1 MTDLARLE
9 KERDIRPS
17 PEIDAFMKVVILNSP
32 TLSLSLSLSSNYI
45 LETNLIAQASA
56 FGGRTHSI
64 STDYVLKVL
73 GLDVC
78 SETIVGN
85 DMLRGVSG
93 GQKRRVTTGFSLT
106 QLIFIHPWSS
116 SI

>member
-32 TLSLSLSLSSNYI
+32 TLSLLSNYI

-93 GQKRRVTTGFSLT
+93 GQKRRVTTGLSLT

>member
-17 PEIDAFMKVVILNSP
+17 PEIDAFMKVVILNS
-32 TLSLSLSLSSNYI
+32 TTLSLSLSSNYI